1 MPENVLFLHF
11 YKYIF
16 VFLYQTKSIYSNQI
30 NFMNAILGI
39 IFHSL
44 GGASSGS
51 WYMPYNLVKQWR
63 WEIYWIVGGLFSW
76 FLMPLIATALTS
88 PGWQDI
94 LSATDSSTIR
104 LTYILGLLWG
114 IGGLTYGLG
123 IRYLGM
129 SLGNSVLLGITSL
142 VGSLGLPILRN
153 AGSLGEILP
162 AGDSFTDMLATTS
175 GRIILLGILVL
186 MVGIVL
192 CGKAGLMKDKE
203 IAKTNEGVNSEFK
216 LTTGLIIAVI
226 SGILSAFF
234 SFGIDAGKEMGE
246 AVREVAVANNFS
258 FVSDGKY
265 LFENNIIFLVILWG
279 GLTTNLVW
287 SVALIIKNKTGG
299 DFVDKKTPLIKNYL
313 FCALAGTTWFLQ
325 FFFYGM
331 GETKIGN
338 GASSWILHMST
349 IILTANFWGFYR
361 KEWEDVSKKTRNTI
375 LLGIGLILVSVV
387 IMGIAKTDF
396 VN

>member
-1 MPENVLFLHF
+1 MQAL
-11 YKYIF
+11 
-16 VFLYQTKSIYSNQI
+16 
-30 NFMNAILGI
+30 LGI
-39 IFHSL
+39 LFHSL

-51 WYMPYNLVKQWR
+51 WYMPYNLVKRWR

-76 FLMPLIATALTS
+76 LIMPYLATALTS

-94 LSATDSSTIR
+94 LSATDPSTVR
-104 LTYILGLLWG
+104 LTYVLGVLWG

-142 VGSLGLPILRN
+142 VGSLGLPLLRN
-153 AGSLGEILP
+153 IGNMEEVLP
-162 AGDSFTDMLATTS
+162 AGDSFTDMLSSTS
-175 GRIILLGILVL
+175 GQIVLIGILVL
-186 MVGIVL
+186 MIGIVL
-192 CGKAGLMKDKE
+192 CGKAGLMKDKDLNDV
-203 IAKTNEGVNSEFK
+203 KDGVNSEFK
-216 LTTGLIIAVI
+216 LTTGLIIAAI

-234 SFGIDAGKEMGE
+234 SFGIDAGREMGE
-246 AVREVAVANNFS
+246 AVRDIAVANNFA

-279 GLTTNLVW
+279 GLTTNLIW
-287 SVALIIKNKTGG
+287 TLALIIKNKTGK
-299 DFVDKKTPLIKNYL
+299 DFVDTKTPLLKNYL

-361 KEWEDVSKKTRNTI
+361 KEWAGVSKKTKTTI
-375 LLGIGLILVSVV
+375 LVGIGLILLSVI
-387 IMGIAKTDF
+387 IMGIAKADF

>member
-1 MPENVLFLHF
+1 MQALW
-11 YKYIF
+11 
-16 VFLYQTKSIYSNQI
+16 
-30 NFMNAILGI
+30 GI

-44 GGASSGS
+44 GGAASGS
-51 WYMPYNLVKQWR
+51 WYMPYNMVKKWR

-76 FLMPLIATALTS
+76 LIVPFIAVLLTA
-88 PGWQDI
+88 PGWQSI
-94 LSATDSSTIR
+94 ISNTDSSILR
-104 LTYILGLLWG
+104 LTYILGVLWG

-129 SLGNSVLLGITSL
+129 SLGNSVLLGITSV

-153 AGSLGEILP
+153 ISALREILP
-162 AGDSFTDMLATTS
+162 AGESFTDMLTSTS
-175 GRIILLGILVL
+175 GRVVLFGILVL
-186 MVGIVL
+186 VIGIVL
-192 CGKAGLMKDKE
+192 CGRAGLMKDKD
-203 IAKTNEGVNSEFK
+203 IVGQKDGVNTEFN
-216 LTTGLIIAVI
+216 LTKGLIIAAV
-226 SGILSAFF
+226 SGVLSAFF

-246 AVREVAVANNFS
+246 AVREVAVSNNFA
-258 FVSDGKY
+258 FVSDGTY

-279 GLTTNLVW
+279 GLTTNLIW
-287 SVALIIKNKTGG
+287 SLMLIFKNKSASDLVNTS
-299 DFVDKKTPLIKNYL
+299 TPLLKNYL

-361 KEWEDVSKKTRNTI
+361 KEWSGVSHKTRTTI
-375 LLGIGLILVSVV
+375 FLGIGLILLSVV
-387 IMGIAKTDF
+387 IMGIAKSNF
-396 VN
+396 LN